1 MCFANITV
9 QLLTY
14 ALLGVKTI
22 MNHATMNCMFANL
35 SVDIQKDDLVRL
47 TFTLQ
52 DNMKFF
58 VILKSNELEALIGVL
73 DSIGECLYHRNSND
87 EN

>member
-1 MCFANITV
+1 
-9 QLLTY
+9 
-14 ALLGVKTI
+14 
-22 MNHATMNCMFANL
+22 MNHATMNCMFVNL
-35 SVDIQKDDLVRL
+35 SVDIQKDDLVKL

-58 VILKSNELEALIGVL
+58 VILKSNELEAFVAVL
-73 DSIGECLYHRNSND
+73 DSVAECLYHRNTNN